1 MENINNLDPS
11 TLLSP
16 LTCYAIEKTRQDSTS
31 HPESSNKWGC
41 LEGIWPSSKFLLET
55 DSCNY
60 LSGPRK
66 KFCTKD
72 RCDVKT
78 GIRCWP
84 RVSFP
89 CLIYDTRHIRQFK
102 CWLKLHDSRVYVKSR
117 LRLNYDLPL
126 CNELCPAKDP
136 FLVNPCVSQ
145 IQPAIP
151 YQVQSSFI
159 CKYCDSTLWGY
170 SKSISSTVRKLTFE
184 CSKLRKKVN
193 CNHYQ
198 TITYLSV

>member
-55 DSCNY
+55 DSCRY

-84 RVSFP
+84 RVSETVKDIQKNILTANLSLARL
-89 CLIYDTRHIRQFK
+89 LILGFLKPSFK
-102 CWLKLHDSRVYVKSR
+102 
-117 LRLNYDLPL
+117 
-126 CNELCPAKDP
+126 
-136 FLVNPCVSQ
+136 
-145 IQPAIP
+145 
-151 YQVQSSFI
+151 SS
-159 CKYCDSTLWGY
+159 KT
-170 SKSISSTVRKLTFE
+170 
-184 CSKLRKKVN
+184 
-193 CNHYQ
+193 
-198 TITYLSV
+198 TYLLRHSKDKTRLYKSSRIFQQMWIPNA